1 MWRLL
6 KMNKKKINTDKRLPF
21 DRRMKNLEVTVIVTT
36 QKKFSGGINTKA
48 SRLKFRKK
56 EFIDEV
62 WWKELSD
69 KGELVIN
76 MTILEG

>member
-1 MWRLL
+1 
-6 KMNKKKINTDKRLPF
+6 MNKKKINTDKRLPF